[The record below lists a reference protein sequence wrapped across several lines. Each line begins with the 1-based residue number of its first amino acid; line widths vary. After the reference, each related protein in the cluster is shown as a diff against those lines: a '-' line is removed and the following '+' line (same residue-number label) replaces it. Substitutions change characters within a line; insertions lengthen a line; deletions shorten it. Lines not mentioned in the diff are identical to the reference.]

1 MISTS
6 TRGSIRQL
14 ENAFAW
20 RELFIFFVLHLNK
33 RICCGGEGRITST
46 TKTNEMWRD
55 GLNDFRLLCPQLRAR
70 GLKKRKRLNPIHV
83 A

>member
-14 ENAFAW
+14 DNALRGVSYDFF
-20 RELFIFFVLHLNK
+20 LFLHLNK

-46 TKTNEMWRD
+46 TKTNEMWCD
-55 GLNDFRLLCPQLRAR
+55 GLNDFRLLCPQLRER
-70 GLKKRKRLNPIHV
+70 GSKKRKRLNPIHV